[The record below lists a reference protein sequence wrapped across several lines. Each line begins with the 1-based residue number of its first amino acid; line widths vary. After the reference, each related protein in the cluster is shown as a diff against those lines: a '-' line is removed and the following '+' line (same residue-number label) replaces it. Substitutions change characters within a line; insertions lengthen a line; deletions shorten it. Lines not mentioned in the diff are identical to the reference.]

1 MRKVTVLNPKG
12 YCSGVGRAI
21 SIALQARKDNPTKK
35 VYVLGELVHNSI
47 VINFLKEKNIT
58 TLSGKNKVDIIS
70 DLNDGDV
77 LIFTAHGHE
86 KILDEIAKRKNLIV
100 YDATC
105 LKVKSNLNIIENKI
119 KDGYTVIFVGQ
130 KDHPEVNAA
139 LSISKNVILYDM
151 NIPFNYYKITNNKI
165 FVINQ
170 TTLSILKLTK
180 IFDEIKLYLPH
191 SEISNEICNTTRVR
205 QNSVINIPKE
215 ADLIIVVGDI
225 ISSNSN
231 KLLEIAKE
239 NHPLIKSI
247 LIKDKNELFKDD
259 ILKFNNIYIVS
270 SASTPPETVDE
281 LCDYL
286 NAL

>member
-1 MRKVTVLNPKG
+1 MQKVTVLNPKG

-180 IFDEIKLYLPH
+180 IF
-191 SEISNEICNTTRVR
+191 
-205 QNSVINIPKE
+205 
-215 ADLIIVVGDI
+215 
-225 ISSNSN
+225 
-231 KLLEIAKE
+231 
-239 NHPLIKSI
+239 
-247 LIKDKNELFKDD
+247 
-259 ILKFNNIYIVS
+259 
-270 SASTPPETVDE
+270 
-281 LCDYL
+281 
-286 NAL
+286 